1 MNKLYKIE
9 DFYFKHYLNTRW
21 KDLDAFNHINNAVF
35 LSYIEDA
42 RHALIRR
49 WKLDYESKSII
60 AASIKIDYLKQV
72 KHPSSLVIGQRV
84 CRIGNTSFDIESAL
98 FIKGEESPVCV
109 SLITC
114 VAFDFKLNK
123 PVAVHSEIVKDY
135 NL

>member
-1 MNKLYKIE
+1 MNKNIQLE
-9 DFYFKHYLNTRW
+9 DFYFKHKINTRL
-21 KDLDAFNHINNAVF
+21 KDLDAFRHVNNAVF

-49 WKLDYESKSII
+49 WGLDYESKSII

-72 KHPSSLVIGQRV
+72 KHPSSLIIGQRV

-98 FIKGEESPVCV
+98 FIKGEEKPVCV
-109 SLITC
+109 CLITC

-123 PVAVHSEIVKDY
+123 SVKVHPEIIKDY